1 MRALIVYESMYGNTR
16 LVAEA
21 IGRGL
26 APAEVILVPTT
37 QAAGVDLSQV
47 DLLVVGG
54 PTHVHGMSRPS
65 TRQGAVDAAVTPQR
79 TLHLEADAA
88 GTGVREWLASLGG
101 LACRAAAFDTRQ
113 EGPILLTGHAAK
125 SIGKH
130 LLDAGADLVA
140 DAMSFLVTRSTAL
153 VPGEVRRAE
162 AWGAMLLQEVTAPPR
177 HPSVD
182 TGSITIAT

>member
-26 APAEVILVPTT
+26 APTEVILVPAA
-37 QAAGVDLSQV
+37 QAVGVDLTQV

-54 PTHVHGMSRPS
+54 PTHVHGLSRPS
-65 TRQGAVDAAVTPQR
+65 TRKGAIDAAVTPQH

-88 GTGVREWLASLGG
+88 GSGVREWLASLSG

-113 EGPILLTGHAAK
+113 EGPILLTGHASK
-125 SIGKH
+125 NIGKH
-130 LLDAGADLVA
+130 LLEAGGDMIA
-140 DAMSFLVTRSTAL
+140 DAESFLVTKSVTL
-153 VPGEVRRAE
+153 VPGELRRAE
-162 AWGAMLLQEVTAPPR
+162 AWGALLGRRAAAAQQ
-177 HPSVD
+177 HPSVN
-182 TGSITIAT
+182 TGT

>member
-26 APAEVILVPTT
+26 APAEVILVPTN

-65 TRQGAVDAAVTPQR
+65 TRQGAIDAAITPQH

-88 GTGVREWLASLGG
+88 GSGVREWLASLNG

-113 EGPILLTGHAAK
+113 EGPILLTGRAAK
-125 SIGKH
+125 SISKN
-130 LLDAGADLVA
+130 LLAAGADVIA
-140 DAMSFLVTRSTAL
+140 DATSFLVSKSIAL

-162 AWGAMLLQEVTAPPR
+162 AWGTMLRERSAPGPQHPFTGAITTA
-177 HPSVD
+177 
-182 TGSITIAT
+182 

>member
-26 APAEVILVPTT
+26 APAEVILVPTA

-65 TRQGAVDAAVTPQR
+65 TRQGAIGAAVTPQR

-88 GTGVREWLASLGG
+88 GTGVREWLAALGG
-101 LACRAAAFDTRQ
+101 LACRAAAFDTREQ
-113 EGPILLTGHAAK
+113 GLILLTGHAAK
-125 SIGKH
+125 TIGKH

-140 DAMSFLVTRSTAL
+140 DAMSFLVTKSTAL

-162 AWGAMLLQEVTAPPR
+162 AWGAMLLRQVTTPPR
-177 HPSVD
+177 YPLVD
-182 TGSITIAT
+182 TGSITTAT

>member
-1 MRALIVYESMYGNTR
+1 M
-16 LVAEA
+16 
-21 IGRGL
+21 
-26 APAEVILVPTT
+26 
-37 QAAGVDLSQV
+37 DLSQV

-65 TRQGAVDAAVTPQR
+65 TREGAIDAAVTPQH

-88 GTGVREWLASLGG
+88 GSGVREWLTALSG

-130 LLDAGADLVA
+130 LLAAGADLVA
-140 DAMSFLVTRSTAL
+140 EPESFLVTRSIAL
-153 VPGEVRRAE
+153 VAGEIRRAE
-162 AWGAMLLQEVTAPPR
+162 AWGAMLRERAEAGPR
-177 HPSVD
+177 HPFSSTDLKV
-182 TGSITIAT
+182 T

>member
-26 APAEVILVPTT
+26 SPAEVILVPTT
-37 QAAGVDLSQV
+37 QAADIDLSQI

-65 TRQGAVDAAVTPQR
+65 TRQGAIDAAVTPQR
-79 TLHLEADAA
+79 TLHLQADA
-88 GTGVREWLASLGG
+88 GGNGVREWLGSLGQIS
-101 LACRAAAFDTRQ
+101 CRAAAFDTRQ

-125 SIGKH
+125 GISTT
-130 LLDAGADLVA
+130 LQEAGANLVV
-140 DAMSFLVTRSTAL
+140 DPTSFLVTRRIAL
-153 VPGEVRRAE
+153 VAGELRRAQ
-162 AWGAMLLQEVTAPPR
+162 AWGTMLRDRTAPAAQ
-177 HPSVD
+177 S
-182 TGSITIAT
+182 A

>member
-26 APAEVILVPTT
+26 APAEVILVPAA
-37 QAAGVDLSQV
+37 QAAGVDLTQV

-65 TRQGAVDAAVTPQR
+65 TRQGAIDAAVTPQR

-88 GTGVREWLASLGG
+88 GSGVREWLESLRG
-101 LACRAAAFDTRQ
+101 LACHAAAFDTRQ

-125 SIGKH
+125 SIDKH
-130 LLDAGADLVA
+130 LLEAGADRVA
-140 DAMSFLVTRSTAL
+140 AGESFLVTKNTAL
-153 VPGEVRRAE
+153 MPGEVRRAE
-162 AWGAMLLQEVTAPPR
+162 AWGAMLRQRTQAAA
-177 HPSVD
+177 SV
-182 TGSITIAT
+182 

>member
-1 MRALIVYESMYGNTR
+1 MRALIVFESMYGNTR

-26 APAEVILVPTT
+26 APAEVILVPTS
-37 QAAGVDLSQV
+37 QAAGIDLSQV

-65 TRQGAVDAAVTPQR
+65 TRQGAIDAAVTPQH

-88 GTGVREWLASLGG
+88 GTGVREWLAPLSG

-113 EGPILLTGHAAK
+113 EGPILLTGHASK

-130 LLDAGADLVA
+130 LLAAGADVVA
-140 DAMSFLVTRSTAL
+140 ESESFLVTKSIAL
-153 VPGEVRRAE
+153 VPGEIRRAE
-162 AWGAMLLQEVTAPPR
+162 AWGALLRERATAGPQ
-177 HPSVD
+177 HPFTI
-182 TGSITIAT
+182 TGSITTA

>member
-16 LVAEA
+16 LIAEA

-26 APAEVILVPTT
+26 APTEVILVPAA
-37 QAAGVDLSQV
+37 QAAGVDLTQI

-54 PTHVHGMSRPS
+54 PTHVHGLSRPS
-65 TRQGAVDAAVTPQR
+65 TRQGAIDAAVTPKH

-88 GTGVREWLASLGG
+88 GSGVREWLTSLPERSGS
-101 LACRAAAFDTRQ
+101 AAAFDTRQ

-125 SIGKH
+125 SIGVH
-130 LLDAGADLVA
+130 LLKAGGDLLADPE
-140 DAMSFLVTRSTAL
+140 SFLVTRSTAL

-162 AWGAMLLQEVTAPPR
+162 AWGTMLGRALEAANGIR
-177 HPSVD
+177 R
-182 TGSITIAT
+182 

>member
-1 MRALIVYESMYGNTR
+1 MRALIVFESMYGNTR

-26 APAEVILVPTT
+26 APAEVILIPAS
-37 QAAGVDLSQV
+37 QAAGVDLSNI

-65 TRQGAVDAAVTPQR
+65 TRRGAIDAAVTPQHI
-79 TLHLEADAA
+79 LHLEADAA
-88 GTGVREWLASLGG
+88 GNGVREWLDSLHG
-101 LACRAAAFDTRQ
+101 LTCRAAAFDTRQ
-113 EGPILLTGHAAK
+113 EGPVLLTGHAAK

-130 LLDAGADLVA
+130 LLEAGADLVSGA
-140 DAMSFLVTRSTAL
+140 TSFLVTKSIAL

-162 AWGAMLLQEVTAPPR
+162 AWGAVLLQRSTAAPQ
-177 HPSVD
+177 HPFLN
-182 TGSITIAT
+182 TGSLDTA